1 MLLTES
7 ENVSS
12 ERMAGSGVSR
22 AALREEEEEEE
33 GDVEEK
39 ERGRRLRRR
48 WRVKG

>member
-22 AALREEEEEEE
+22 AALREEEEEEQE
-33 GDVEEK
+33 GEVKEEM
-39 ERGRRLRRR
+39 R
-48 WRVKG
+48 